1 VTTGRPVGFAAT
13 VTFADHGDISCMAG
27 EHRVV
32 VWVGFLVLDR
42 TGEQNETDNRTHDNY
57 G

>member
-1 VTTGRPVGFAAT
+1 
-13 VTFADHGDISCMAG
+13 MAG

-32 VWVGFLVLDR
+32 VWVGFPVLNR
-42 TGEQNETDNRTHDNY
+42 TGEQNETDNRRYDNY